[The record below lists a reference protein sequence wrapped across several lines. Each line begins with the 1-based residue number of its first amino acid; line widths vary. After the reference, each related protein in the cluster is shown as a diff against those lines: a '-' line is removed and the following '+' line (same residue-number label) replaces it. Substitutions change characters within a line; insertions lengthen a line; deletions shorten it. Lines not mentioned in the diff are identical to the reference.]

1 MEKLNLRDF
10 DITGMIILNDVEGI
24 EKYVTPVKENGKVV
38 NYLSR
43 SKEYYNVKNMTEL
56 ALQREEL
63 KTKLTRE
70 ITKRNFVILENM
82 LNCSAKVYF
91 KKLEQYITNGK
102 DENSKIQLQ
111 QAEECLME
119 DVRNI
124 LVILQEKGLIE
135 IDYNKRL
142 PAGEENSAKRAIEMD
157 NKAMLYIFTKNLKI
171 KKEPEEI
178 EVLTPG
184 YGSLY
189 IGPFFKA
196 MYGFDYT
203 NLLKSKY
210 IEDSKCFEKTDISSL
225 MSSERI
231 FEEDKKVLLLDDN
244 VGTGTTMLELKKQL
258 REKNIIPIASGAVQ
272 YNWRNY
278 YRVSI
283 GDKKDIDRFE
293 VDDFDI
299 VTPFNYAGHKLYKR
313 AIDMLHSSG
322 EEYIKY
328 LKSKSYKKE
337 ECCDLKGLINRA
349 LICAQRTNLNLVDGL
364 EVEDSQLED
373 NISLLEQ
380 YKNGPT
386 EITNP
391 ISKKIIKN
399 LLDSVISIDE
409 SEKTEKKQEKISV
422 E

>member
-1 MEKLNLRDF
+1 M
-10 DITGMIILNDVEGI
+10 
-24 EKYVTPVKENGKVV
+24 
-38 NYLSR
+38 
-43 SKEYYNVKNMTEL
+43 
-56 ALQREEL
+56 
-63 KTKLTRE
+63 TRE

-102 DENSKIQLQ
+102 DENSKIQMQ

-231 FEEDKKVLLLDDN
+231 FEENKKVLLLDDN

-422 E
+422 KQKN

>member
-1 MEKLNLRDF
+1 MEELRLRDF
-10 DITGMIILNDVEGI
+10 DITGIITLNDIEGI
-24 EKYVTPVKENGKVV
+24 EKYVTSVKENGKVV
-38 NYLSR
+38 NHLSR

-56 ALQREEL
+56 ALEREEL

-70 ITKRNFVILENM
+70 LSKKNFVIIENM

-102 DENSKIQLQ
+102 DENSRIQLQ

-124 LVILQEKGLIE
+124 LVIFQEKGLIE

-142 PAGEENSAKRAIEMD
+142 PVGEENSAKRAIEMD
-157 NKAMLYIFTKNLKI
+157 NKAMLYIFAKSLKM
-171 KKEPEEI
+171 KKAPNEI
-178 EVLTPG
+178 EILTPG

-203 NLLKSKY
+203 NVLKSKY
-210 IEDSKCFEKTDISSL
+210 IEDSKCFDETDICKL
-225 MSSERI
+225 MSSDRI
-231 FEEDKKVLLLDDN
+231 FEEGKKVLLLDDN
-244 VGTGTTMLELKKQL
+244 IGTGTTMLELREQL
-258 REKNIIPIASGAVQ
+258 REKNIIPIATGAVQ

-278 YRVSI
+278 YRVSV

-299 VTPFNYAGHKLYKR
+299 ITPFNYAGHKLYTR

-337 ECCDLKGLINRA
+337 EYCDLKGATNRA
-349 LICAQRTNLNLVDGL
+349 LICAQKTNLNLVDGL
-364 EVEDSQLED
+364 KVEDSQRED
-373 NISLLEQ
+373 ALPLLEH

-386 EITNP
+386 EINNP
-391 ISKKIIKN
+391 ISKKIIKT
-399 LLDSVISIDE
+399 LLDNVISID
-409 SEKTEKKQEKISV
+409 KTEKEEKR
-422 E
+422 EL

>member
-1 MEKLNLRDF
+1 MEKLSLRDF
-10 DITGMIILNDVEGI
+10 DITGIITLNDIEGI

-38 NYLSR
+38 NHLSR

-56 ALQREEL
+56 ALEREEL

-70 ITKRNFVILENM
+70 LSKRNFVILENM

-91 KKLEQYITNGK
+91 KKVEQYITNGK

-135 IDYNKRL
+135 IDFNKRL
-142 PAGEENSAKRAIEMD
+142 PAGEENSTKRAIEMD
-157 NKAMLYIFTKNLKI
+157 NKAMLYVFAKTLKM
-171 KKEPEEI
+171 KKEPEEV

-203 NLLKSKY
+203 NVLKSKY
-210 IEDSKCFEKTDISSL
+210 IEDSKCLGEEDISSL
-225 MSSERI
+225 MSSDRI
-231 FEEDKKVLLLDDN
+231 FEDNKKVLLLDDN
-244 VGTGTTMLELKKQL
+244 IGTGNTMLELKKQL
-258 REKNIIPIASGAVQ
+258 KEKNITPIALGAVQ

-278 YRVSI
+278 YRVST
-283 GDKKDIDRFE
+283 GDKKDIERFE
-293 VDDFDI
+293 VEDFDI

-337 ECCDLKGLINRA
+337 ECCDLKGAVNRA
-349 LICAQRTNLNLVDGL
+349 LISAQRTNLKLVDGV
-364 EVEDSQLED
+364 EVADSHEES
-373 NISLLEQ
+373 IPLLEQ
-380 YKNGPT
+380 YKDGPT
-386 EITNP
+386 EIKNP

-409 SEKTEKKQEKISV
+409 PENPRKEQEGISV